1 MMNIHFSSLVNV
13 SDLWFIFFFGSQTW
27 VNMAFW
33 ALNCSQFFSK
43 NLSNFPTISEFFTKQ
58 QQIVI
63 SVIIWLY
70 KNPIFTRPLRYIYLH
85 TPDTKTRSHRSSKFV
100 NFVEKKKHITYCTSL
115 PVQNENIYVIYVSN
129 TRYNLAWFFENM
141 KLSSLF
147 YGKLQTTG
155 LENQSRYIFSWNR
168 FTCLYFQPIFLN
180 AGILPKSILWN
191 TPFSKWINR

>member
-1 MMNIHFSSLVNV
+1 MLAIAFMYLFFCRCGEK
-13 SDLWFIFFFGSQTW
+13 WKWWTFISVHSWTWVIFGSYFFLVHKLEWTW
-27 VNMAFW
+27 LFW
-33 ALNCSQFFSK
+33 ALKSSQFFSK

-129 TRYNLAWFFENM
+129 TRYNLACFFWKYEIVLSFLWEVADNWF
-141 KLSSLF
+141 
-147 YGKLQTTG
+147 
-155 LENQSRYIFSWNR
+155 R
-168 FTCLYFQPIFLN
+168 
-180 AGILPKSILWN
+180 KSE
-191 TPFSKWINR
+191 

>member
-33 ALNCSQFFSK
+33 ALKSSQFFSK

-129 TRYNLAWFFENM
+129 TRYNLACFFWKYEIVLSFLWEVADNWF
-141 KLSSLF
+141 
-147 YGKLQTTG
+147 
-155 LENQSRYIFSWNR
+155 R
-168 FTCLYFQPIFLN
+168 
-180 AGILPKSILWN
+180 KSE
-191 TPFSKWINR
+191 